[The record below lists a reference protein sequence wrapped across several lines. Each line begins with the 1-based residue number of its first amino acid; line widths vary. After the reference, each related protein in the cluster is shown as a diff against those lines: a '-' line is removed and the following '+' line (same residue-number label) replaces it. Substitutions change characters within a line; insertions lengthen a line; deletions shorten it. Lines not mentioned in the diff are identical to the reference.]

1 MPNAEPRSQQSG
13 APARR
18 EARVTVELTEREA
31 RAVIRATT
39 LVADVLRPELVRQ
52 TGSAPAS
59 PLVTAYQALI
69 AACERSGVE
78 LGLGPVTRGERD

>member
-1 MPNAEPRSQQSG
+1 MRASDPRSDVPR
-13 APARR
+13 APRR
-18 EARVTVELTEREA
+18 DQARVTVELTEREA
-31 RAVIRATT
+31 RAIIRATT

-69 AACERSGVE
+69 AACERSGVD
-78 LGLGPVTRGERD
+78 LGLGVGVRPRQG